1 MSIPFRF
8 EQIKNRKDTELPHQF
23 IVRMPPEL
31 RAALQE
37 RAVENR
43 RSMNGQ
49 AIYEIEAAR

>member
-1 MSIPFRF
+1 M
-8 EQIKNRKDTELPHQF
+8 PHQF

-37 RAVENR
+37 RVVENR